1 MSNNHQYKVC
11 VNWQGNR
18 GTGTSKY
25 DEYDRTHTV
34 QADGKQLIQCSS
46 DAPFRGDIQ
55 YYNPEDMLVAS
66 LSACHMLW
74 YLHVCADAG
83 IIVMEY
89 TDHAEGTLSLIPNG
103 ISKFTEVILHP
114 TVVVQHETMIA
125 KAIELHHVAHQKCFI
140 ANSCNFEIK
149 HLPIISSK

>member
-1 MSNNHQYKVC
+1 
-11 VNWQGNR
+11 
-18 GTGTSKY
+18 
-25 DEYDRTHTV
+25 
-34 QADGKQLIQCSS
+34 
-46 DAPFRGDIQ
+46 
-55 YYNPEDMLVAS
+55 MLVAS

-83 IIVMEY
+83 IIVLEY

-125 KAIELHHVAHQKCFI
+125 KAIELHLVAHQKCFI

-149 HLPIISSK
+149 HLPIISSKF